1 MSKYTMD
8 DISRYA
14 DGLMETEELQAFEAA
29 LTEDSDLQKQLAL
42 YKEAEEKLKRHIASE
57 KGEEELKITL
67 QGMRKEFFS
76 SSAAGTT
83 PAVRAKVVKLLWRK
97 VAITAAAAVL
107 VALFV
112 WQPWQGEDLYTKYA
126 ATEMV
131 SSVERGSHTDSLLDK
146 ATTAF
151 NAKEFTSAATWLYE
165 VVEAQPEN
173 SFARFYYGV
182 SLMQTGK
189 TELARGAFTM
199 LSKGSSA
206 FKDEAVFY
214 MGLSYLKDNDKEN
227 CKKWLQQVP
236 AGSGSYEKAQQL
248 LKEL

>member
-1 MSKYTMD
+1 MD
-8 DISRYA
+8 DIARYA
-14 DGLMETEELQAFEAA
+14 EGLMEASELQDFEAA
-29 LTEDSDLQKQLAL
+29 LAADADLQEQYNL
-42 YKEAEEKLKRHIASE
+42 YTEAEGKLKRHIAAE
-57 KGEEELKITL
+57 QGEEELRATL

-76 SSAAGTT
+76 APVIGNTS
-83 PAVRAKVVKLLWRK
+83 PVRAKVVKLMWRK
-97 VAITAAAAVL
+97 VAITAAAAIL
-107 VALFV
+107 IGLFL

-131 SSVERGSHTDSLLDK
+131 SSVERGTHTDSLLAN
-146 ATTAF
+146 ATKAF
-151 NAKEFTSAATWLYE
+151 NAKEFTSAATYLYE

-189 TELARGAFTM
+189 TELARGAFTA

-206 FKDEAVFY
+206 FKDEALFY

-236 AGSGSYEKAQQL
+236 AGSGAYEKAQKL
-248 LKEL
+248 LQDL